1 MLVSLSIVCKI
12 SSCKKVLLTL
22 KQFLLNTFIM
32 LFVGPFTLILYSCV
46 AENKEFYLSTVL
58 ATYSCPVLSHY
69 YLVLMNNYYFSPM
82 AYLTWFSQLHFSERL
97 AIA

>member
-1 MLVSLSIVCKI
+1 M
-12 SSCKKVLLTL
+12 LLTL

-69 YLVLMNNYYFSPM
+69 FLVLMNNNIIIVLMNNNYSFI
-82 AYLTWFSQLHFSERL
+82 LK
-97 AIA
+97 

>member
-1 MLVSLSIVCKI
+1 
-12 SSCKKVLLTL
+12 
-22 KQFLLNTFIM
+22 M

-69 YLVLMNNYYFSPM
+69 FLVLMNNNIIIVILMNNNYSFI
-82 AYLTWFSQLHFSERL
+82 LK
-97 AIA
+97 

>member
-1 MLVSLSIVCKI
+1 
-12 SSCKKVLLTL
+12 
-22 KQFLLNTFIM
+22 M

-82 AYLTWFSQLHFSERL
+82 AYLTWFSQLQRDWPLHKKFCKEKAKQRISYELTPER
-97 AIA
+97 